1 MTYLHS
7 CDHLLFRVCFHSFS
21 QCDDG
26 KRLNPRTSKCVCV
39 WVCVCVCLCVCVCA
53 VWCGVVGVQKTHANV
68 EGGDDD
74 DDDDDD
80 EN

>member
-1 MTYLHS
+1 MMGRGST
-7 CDHLLFRVCFHSFS
+7 
-21 QCDDG
+21 QEP
-26 KRLNPRTSKCVCV
+26 LNACACACACGCVCV
-39 WVCVCVCLCVCVCA
+39 FVCVCA

>member
-1 MTYLHS
+1 M
-7 CDHLLFRVCFHSFS
+7 RVRVRV
-21 QCDDG
+21 G
-26 KRLNPRTSKCVCV
+26 VCV
-39 WVCVCVCLCVCVCA
+39 FECVCA

-74 DDDDDD
+74 DDDDD